1 MWNGGGTVE
10 SPPLPRLGGEGWGE
24 GDHLEIGPSATSAIN
39 SPPIEGISLHTKDGV
54 THNMQAKLLS
64 DKLLL
69 AFLALVV
76 WLPLTVGADRAEG
89 IVFFYGL
96 TALWAGVILLVW
108 LVQYARGQRRIPPAA
123 RRAWP
128 ALVLL
133 GCWVGY
139 IVFQLIPMP
148 IDWVAALSP
157 KAAWVHQL
165 TYHPGGERGWV
176 TLSVNPFR
184 TLLGLHRT
192 LTYALLFLLVLLLVR
207 RFTHLR
213 WLLGALVLG
222 GTLTAAI
229 GLTGFLLG
237 WESMAGGG
245 VLHATFGNRNHLADY
260 LTMSIAAGLGL
271 LLAQLGSGG
280 EVLGRKER
288 LRQVLDW
295 VLSPKMRL
303 RGYLL
308 LMAAAIILTRSR
320 MGNVAFF
327 TSMLMAGGIALLLMR
342 QRSRGMVVLLASL
355 VVIDIFIVGS
365 LIGLD
370 RVVERLERTSLAT
383 QHRDEVFLDTLTYLE
398 DFRLV
403 GSGLHTYRDVFQLYK
418 GDYSP
423 QTWARA
429 HNDYLQFLAEAG
441 TVGALL
447 PGLFAAVTFGVGL
460 RALRRRI
467 PWAVGAGFA
476 VLMSSIALFIHSWV
490 EFNLQSIANASAY
503 LIVAGLGWVACCLPV
518 EEPSQRHTRRR
529 RRHMVAIVAAAVL
542 LAHLV
547 GVGRIVVADRITVHN
562 KAQLA
567 QWKGRGDVAPQRMA
581 DALDRQLLAIRLTP
595 ANAEAFVVA
604 VRLMSKRTALE
615 EPLADE
621 VRHQRYDRMVALA
634 LEATRRNPLKARAW
648 LAIAYLRHF
657 EQRYDVLFSAAMR
670 RVSEIAPWEFGP
682 QYDLARVGLAA
693 WDRLPGEAERKITQ
707 LAVRHALKQQP
718 GETAKLVEQLGRKE
732 LVCQALRGEVVNLCA
747 DEQKEE

>member
-1 MWNGGGTVE
+1 
-10 SPPLPRLGGEGWGE
+10 
-24 GDHLEIGPSATSAIN
+24 
-39 SPPIEGISLHTKDGV
+39 
-54 THNMQAKLLS
+54 MQAKLLS

-69 AFLALVV
+69 ALLALVV

-96 TALWAGVILLVW
+96 TALWAGLILLVW
-108 LVQYARGQRRIPPAA
+108 LVQYARGQRRVPPAA

-128 ALVLL
+128 ALLL
-133 GCWVGY
+133 LACWVVY
-139 IVFQLIPMP
+139 ILLQLVPIPLE
-148 IDWVAALSP
+148 WVAALSP

-165 TYHPGGERGWV
+165 TYHPGGDRAWA

-184 TLLGLHRT
+184 TLVGLHRT
-192 LTYALLFLLVLLLVR
+192 LTYVLLFLLVLLLVR

-229 GLTGFLLG
+229 GLTGYLLG
-237 WESMAGGG
+237 WKSMADGG
-245 VLHATFGNRNHLADY
+245 VLHATFGNRNHLADF

-280 EVLGRKER
+280 EPLGRKER

-308 LMAAAIILTRSR
+308 LMASAIILTRSR

-327 TSMLMAGGIALLLMR
+327 TSMLVAGGIGLLLMR

-355 VVIDIFIVGS
+355 VVIDILIVGS

-370 RVVERLERTSLAT
+370 RVVERLEKTSLAT

-503 LIVAGLGWVACCLPV
+503 IIVAGMGWVACCLPV
-518 EEPSQRHTRRR
+518 EEPPPRRTQRRR
-529 RRHMVAIVAAAVL
+529 RRLVAIVGGL
-542 LAHLV
+542 LLLVHLV
-547 GVGRIVVADRITVHN
+547 GVGRIVVADRITSHN
-562 KAQLA
+562 KALLA
-567 QWKGRGDVAPQRMA
+567 HWKGRGDVAPQRMA

-615 EPLADE
+615 EPLAAE
-621 VRHQRYDRMVALA
+621 VRHRRYDRMVALA
-634 LEATRRNPLKARAW
+634 LEATQRNPLKARAW

-657 EQRYDVLFSAAMR
+657 QQRYDVLFSVALR
-670 RVSEIAPWEFGP
+670 RVSEIAPWEFDP

-693 WDRLPGEAERKITQ
+693 WERLPGLAEQRVTLRAVQHGLTQ
-707 LAVRHALKQQP
+707 RPKEMARLIEL
-718 GETAKLVEQLGRKE
+718 LGRKQ
-732 LVCQALRGEVVNLCA
+732 LVCRALRQEVVAGLCGH
-747 DEQKEE
+747 K

>member
-1 MWNGGGTVE
+1 
-10 SPPLPRLGGEGWGE
+10 
-24 GDHLEIGPSATSAIN
+24 
-39 SPPIEGISLHTKDGV
+39 
-54 THNMQAKLLS
+54 MQAKLLS

-76 WLPLTVGADRAEG
+76 WLPLTVGVDRAERT
-89 IVFFYGL
+89 IFFYGL

-108 LVQYARGQRRIPPAA
+108 LVQYARGRRRIPPAA

-128 ALVLL
+128 ALLL
-133 GCWVGY
+133 LASWVGY
-139 IVFQLIPMP
+139 ILLQLVPMP
-148 IDWVAALSP
+148 LEWVAALSP

-165 TYHPGGERGWV
+165 TYHPGGDRAWV

-184 TLLGLHRT
+184 TLLGLHQT
-192 LTYALLFLLVLLLVR
+192 LTYVLLFLLVLLLVR

-222 GTLTAAI
+222 GTVTAAI
-229 GLTGFLLG
+229 GLTGYLLG
-237 WESMAGGG
+237 WKAMADGG
-245 VLHATFGNRNHLADY
+245 VLTATFVNRNHLANY

-280 EVLGRKER
+280 EPLGRKEQ

-308 LMAAAIILTRSR
+308 LMASAIILTRSR

-327 TSMLMAGGIALLLMR
+327 TSMLLAGGIALLLMR

-370 RVVERLERTSLAT
+370 RVVDRLEHTSLERET
-383 QHRDEVFLDTLTYLE
+383 RDEVARDTLDYIR
-398 DFRLV
+398 DFPV
-403 GSGLHTYRDVFQLYK
+403 FGSGLHTYRDVFQFYK
-418 GDYSP
+418 GSYTP
-423 QTWARA
+423 KTYTRA
-429 HNDYLQFLAEAG
+429 HNDYLQFLAETGALG
-441 TVGALL
+441 GVILGGFVLLTVGA
-447 PGLFAAVTFGVGL
+447 GVL
-460 RALRRRI
+460 ALRRRI

-490 EFNLQSIANASAY
+490 EFNFQVIANAASY
-503 LIVAGLGWVACCLPV
+503 LIIAGMGWVACCLPV
-518 EEPSQRHTRRR
+518 EEPPPRRTRRGR
-529 RRHMVAIVAAAVL
+529 RRLVAVVGGIL
-542 LAHLV
+542 LLVHLV

-562 KAQLA
+562 KALLA

-581 DALDRQLLAIRLTP
+581 GAIDRQLHAIRLTP

-615 EPLADE
+615 EPLADQ
-621 VRHQRYDRMVALA
+621 VRHQRYDRMVAWE
-634 LEATRRNPLKARAW
+634 LEAVRRNPLKPRAW

-657 EQRYDVLFSAAMR
+657 EQRYDVLFSAALR
-670 RVSEIAPWEFGP
+670 RVSEIAPWEFDP
-682 QYDLARVGLAA
+682 QNDLARVGLAA
-693 WDRLPGEAERKITQ
+693 WERLPSPTDRKIILT
-707 LAVRHALKQQP
+707 AVRHALMLKPQ
-718 GETAKLVEQLGRKE
+718 ETGRLIEQLGRKAV
-732 LVCQALRGEVVNLCA
+732 VCGALPSKVTGDLCPEGGSIDSSPA
-747 DEQKEE
+747 REGD